1 VGLLFAPGWTR
12 AAFAV
17 AVSLIVIQ
25 HALTR
30 RVSRISPLAVFT
42 FPAGAVIFV
51 FATLRSAFVT
61 LRDNAITWR
70 GTKYSLEELR
80 KSAKPLR

>member
-1 VGLLFAPGWTR
+1 
-12 AAFAV
+12 
-17 AVSLIVIQ
+17 
-25 HALTR
+25 
-30 RVSRISPLAVFT
+30 VSRISALAVFT

-51 FATLRSAFVT
+51 FATLRSAFLT